1 MTEREIIS
9 GLKESSIAAYRQL
22 FMEFW
27 SVIRRFL
34 SKMLNDNILAEDIA
48 QNIFMKVWLNR
59 EKLDENK
66 SIKTYLYVL
75 AKNEAINHIKRE
87 SRSISLSD
95 AVYVPLTSETQETL
109 DFREL
114 DGIIRRR
121 IALMPSQRRM
131 IFEMSRRENLS
142 NKEIAEKLNISVRTV
157 EKHIELALKD
167 LKNVVSS

>member
-22 FMEFW
+22 FMEYW

-59 EKLDENK
+59 KKLDENK